1 MLNAIYPV
9 GRRIYTWRHADVDT
23 GGVAITIPSDLPD
36 IMRVIVHIEGATSI
50 ATFTGQAHTGSA
62 AFILTSDG
70 KTMEFPIAASPGGV
84 ICTVKAP
91 SSTINVSV
99 MAISRL
105 GE

>member
-1 MLNAIYPV
+1 MLNAIYPI
-9 GRRIYTWRHADVDT
+9 GRRIYTWRHAAVDT

-36 IMRVIVHIEGATSI
+36 IMRVIIHIEGTTSI
-50 ATFTGQAHTGSA
+50 ATFTGQTHTGSA

-70 KTMEFPIAASPGGV
+70 KTMELPVAASKGSV

-91 SSTINVSV
+91 ASTINVSV

-105 GE
+105 GQ